1 MKGKHVVD
9 APDTMI
15 KSILGYDNGSLFGDF
30 GADFM
35 SQRYYSY
42 TNDASV
48 PSRLLFNASAGYR
61 FAPFSLFK
69 QSSVQL
75 NVTNLTD
82 RKYISTLGSNG
93 FVNSD
98 PTGTAQTLLPGAPR
112 EFTLTFAA
120 KF

>member
-1 MKGKHVVD
+1 
-9 APDTMI
+9 
-15 KSILGYDNGSLFGDF
+15 
-30 GADFM
+30 M
-35 SQRYYSY
+35 STRYYSY

-61 FAPFSLFK
+61 FAPFAMVK
-69 QSSVQL
+69 SSSIQL

-93 FVNSD
+93 FVSKD
-98 PTGTAQTLLPGAPR
+98 PGGTAQTLLPGAPR
-112 EFTLTFAA
+112 EFTVTFAA